1 MIQDVLLI
9 SSILDKLSP
18 QIEST
23 SSLKKCV
30 MCWVIFL
37 YISSPNVDFWWNL
50 GIAHGFELKGN
61 PLELT
66 SRAGMGID
74 QQEVLTQDTIE
85 RVGENCINNFLV

>member
-1 MIQDVLLI
+1 MID
-9 SSILDKLSP
+9 SILDKLSP
-18 QIEST
+18 KTEST
-23 SSLKKCV
+23 SSLNKSV
-30 MCWVIFL
+30 MCWVTFS

-66 SRAGMGID
+66 SRAGMRID